1 MKNFIILIAVL
12 LTLLTSCNWI
22 FDLQPDKNIATFQF
36 SDKDSNSIFS
46 DSLTFEDFRVSA
58 LTGNVQF
65 LHLDSV
71 NGRVLADVAFNT
83 DSGEDVIAL
92 FNYKVDIDTV
102 TVSFKR
108 KSRDIKTVKY
118 NGIIMESLP
127 GSDLVFQVYK

>member
-65 LHLDSV
+65 LHFDSV

>member
-1 MKNFIILIAVL
+1 MEMQD
-12 LTLLTSCNWI
+12 CNWI
-22 FDLQPDKNIATFQF
+22 FDLQPDEDIATFLF
-36 SDKDSNSIFS
+36 SGKNGSSIFS

-58 LTGNVQF
+58 LTRNVQ
-65 LHLDSV
+65 LVSMDSSRRGV
-71 NGRVLADVAFNT
+71 IAHVGLYTV
-83 DSGEDVIAL
+83 SGEDVIAL

-127 GSDLVFQVYK
+127 GATLSFQVYK